1 MVPGSCPTDGTTALG
16 PGRAWSEVVEP
27 LLVPAGARAMGM
39 RAEVVVVRRQAFQ
52 QHFLVK

>member
-1 MVPGSCPTDGTTALG
+1 MVPGSCPADGTTALG

-39 RAEVVVVRRQAFQ
+39 RAEVVVVRRQAVQ
-52 QHFLVK
+52 QHILVK